1 MTGSIA
7 RTLIALSALLVIGGC
22 GTYVPALEEPGES
35 APRFSEFS
43 PGGTLAFKIKAK
55 VYCDIVDAVVATRS
69 EGILPTGWA
78 VQTTLNLQVDESSSF
93 NPGVTFIEPLR
104 ASETFTLGLGG
115 VLSSQGTREEKFGA
129 YWNLDKLRSRTGNP
143 CRSDEERVS
152 GSSLLLSELGVTEWL
167 RDSLKSRFYLPSS
180 AGEKSDPF
188 FKQDFLSYHV
198 RFVVVSSGG
207 ITPTWKLVRVST
219 GNGGLPLVGAGR
231 TRTHDLLL
239 TFGPTFKAGE
249 PNLATNSHA
258 AQDFGIAVSN
268 GARILDRTFVPVP

>member
-1 MTGSIA
+1 MTGSISQ
-7 RTLIALSALLVIGGC
+7 LIALSALLVIGGC
-22 GTYVPALEEPGES
+22 GTYVPALEEPGEGTS
-35 APRFSEFS
+35 RFSDFS
-43 PGGTLAFKIKAK
+43 PNGALAFKIKAK

-78 VQTTLNLQVDESSSF
+78 VQTTLDLQVDESSSF
-93 NPGVTFIEPLR
+93 NPGVTLTEPLR
-104 ASETFTLGLGG
+104 ASGTFTLGLGG
-115 VLSSQGTREEKFGA
+115 VLSSQGTRGEKFGA

-180 AGEKSDPF
+180 TGEKGDPF

-207 ITPTWKLVRVST
+207 ISPTWKLVRIST
-219 GNGGLPLVGAGR
+219 GGLPLVAAGR

-249 PNLATNSHA
+249 PNLAINSHA